1 VADFEGFAGADLLQS
16 VEHGEGGIGGS
27 GEDFEDLKLAVG
39 EEDTIGKR
47 AAGVDGYAQV
57 DPLSSCSITAS
68 PAGCRILELYT
79 KGADLNEIYGWLGE
93 ATREQKSTLLAASLG
108 WMLDSMDVMLYA
120 LVLGQ
125 VQREMHLSAA
135 MSGAMMSVTL
145 IAAAVGGIGFGW
157 FADRCGRVRALTIS
171 VLVYSVA
178 TALCGFSHTA
188 AEFMGCRVL
197 LGLGMGGE
205 WASGA
210 ALVAE
215 TWPGRHRGKALA
227 LMQSS
232 WAVGYALGAAI
243 VALVMPHFGWRAVF
257 FVGVAPALIALWLR
271 RRLRE
276 PEVWRRERTQQ
287 VRVGELFRGSFGRS
301 MLVCATM
308 NAATLFA
315 WWGLFTWVPRFL
327 SMPVAEGGRGLSI
340 VNTSVWTIVMQT
352 GTFLG
357 YVVFGYLADR
367 FSRKYTYIGY
377 LVIASL
383 SVPLFAFVRNPN
395 ALLLIGP
402 LVGFFGTGY
411 FSGFA
416 IIASELFPTWLRGS
430 AMGFVYNIG
439 RVVSAASPYLIGR
452 VSEHAGLNYA
462 LCLTSAAFLLAAL
475 IATALRLPATPESV

>member
-1 VADFEGFAGADLLQS
+1 
-16 VEHGEGGIGGS
+16 
-27 GEDFEDLKLAVG
+27 
-39 EEDTIGKR
+39 
-47 AAGVDGYAQV
+47 
-57 DPLSSCSITAS
+57 
-68 PAGCRILELYT
+68 
-79 KGADLNEIYGWLGE
+79 LNGIYGWVAE
-93 ATREQKSTLLAASLG
+93 ASRDQKRALLAASLG

-145 IAAAVGGIGFGW
+145 IAAAVGGIGFGR
-157 FADRCGRVRALTIS
+157 FADRCGRVRALTLS

-188 AEFMGCRVL
+188 AEFMICRVV

-215 TWPGRHRGKALA
+215 TWPARHRGKALA
-227 LMQSS
+227 VVQSS

-257 FVGVAPALIALWLR
+257 FVGVAPALITLWLR
-271 RRLRE
+271 RSLRE
-276 PEVWRRERTQQ
+276 PEVWRAERTSE
-287 VRVGELFRGSFGRS
+287 VRVGRLFRGTFGRS

-340 VNTSVWTIVMQT
+340 VNTSVWTVVMQV

-357 YVVFGYLADR
+357 YVSFGYLADR
-367 FSRKYTYIGY
+367 FSRKYTYISY
-377 LVIASL
+377 LLVAAL
-383 SVPLFAFVRNPN
+383 LVPLFAFVRNPN
-395 ALLLIGP
+395 ALLVIGP

-411 FSGFA
+411 FSGFSV
-416 IIASELFPTWLRGS
+416 IASELFPTALRAS

-439 RVVSAASPYLIGR
+439 RVISAAAPFLIGS
-452 VSEHAGLNYA
+452 VSEHAGLSYA
-462 LCLTSAAFLLAAL
+462 LCITSVAFVLAAL
-475 IATALRLPATPESV
+475 IATALRLPTTGET

>member
-1 VADFEGFAGADLLQS
+1 
-16 VEHGEGGIGGS
+16 
-27 GEDFEDLKLAVG
+27 
-39 EEDTIGKR
+39 
-47 AAGVDGYAQV
+47 
-57 DPLSSCSITAS
+57 
-68 PAGCRILELYT
+68 
-79 KGADLNEIYGWLGE
+79 LNGIYGWLTE
-93 ATREQKSTLLAASLG
+93 SSRNEKRTLTAASLG

-157 FADRCGRVRALTIS
+157 FADRYGRVRALTIS

-178 TALCGFSHTA
+178 TGICGLTHTA
-188 AEFMGCRVL
+188 AQFMLCRIL

-215 TWPGRHRGKALA
+215 TWPARHRGKALA
-227 LMQSS
+227 FVQSS
-232 WAVGYALGAAI
+232 WAVGYALGALV

-257 FVGVAPALIALWLR
+257 FVGVAPALIALWLQR
-271 RRLRE
+271 GVRE
-276 PEVWRRERTQQ
+276 PEAWQRERKSR
-287 VRVGELFRGSFGRS
+287 VPVGELFRGTMGRS
-301 MLVCATM
+301 MLVCAGM
-308 NAATLFA
+308 NAAALFA

-327 SMPVAEGGRGLSI
+327 SMPVAAGGRGLSI
-340 VNTSVWTIVMQT
+340 VGTSEWTIVMQV

-357 YVVFGYLADR
+357 YIVFGYIADR

-377 LVIASL
+377 LVIAAL
-383 SVPLFAFVRNPN
+383 LVPIFAFVRNPF

-411 FSGFA
+411 FSGFSV
-416 IIASELFPTWLRGS
+416 IASELFPTSLRGS
-430 AMGFVYNIG
+430 AMGFAYNVG
-439 RVVSAASPYLIGR
+439 RIVSAAAPYLIGS
-452 VSEHAGLNYA
+452 VSQHAGLSYA
-462 LCLTSAAFLLAAL
+462 LCITSAAFLLAAL
-475 IATALRLPATPESV
+475 IATALRQPPAVGTP